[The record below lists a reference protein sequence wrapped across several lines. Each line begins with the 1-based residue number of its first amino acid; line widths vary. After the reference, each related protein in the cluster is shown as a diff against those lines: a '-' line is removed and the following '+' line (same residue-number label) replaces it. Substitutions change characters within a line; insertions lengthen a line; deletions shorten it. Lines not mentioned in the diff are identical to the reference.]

1 MNSNRPL
8 ASSPQTQEIVDL
20 CLRVAEEPNLRSEL
34 QDKAQDRL
42 DEMQRVEDAFFAG
55 VDAQGAEFYQSLR
68 TSIERVE
75 EQFRAYGDA
84 LEALLE
90 DDVDTASVAFEL
102 AEASQGMRAS
112 MGAYEEAYLSRGP
125 DRYPVVNL
133 FRNVIEGVLDGKM
146 AQNLQT
152 ATCDRFQTFYA
163 AAVKEIEESKAG
175 ERPGIDERK
184 QAYLTILSVIEEL
197 RGVTELDKLEPLLG
211 RLSEAHATLENV
223 FDTFHR
229 QELAEG
235 PSQSAN
241 INALVKAAE
250 GVLKGDFEPSV
261 LEAMAQSL
269 LDLTQQNLASM
280 KNLGRNKI
288 ESEVVSEEL
297 ERMIE
302 AVEEIEDALTF
313 LLDFSQGVT
322 KNVKEAREAIE
333 DLIDSGDALV
343 ESSTIV
349 EDLQKVTCIQCQTK
363 QEKGSRVCVACGAV
377 LPQQAGDQNFG
388 AADSTFQVLEGVTAD
403 DLDRDEVM
411 TDVMQELFQ
420 ACEDFI
426 NGQVKAAALQEIIA
440 RHLILAQQAQQKLDA
455 LRTPSIPTDATPEDR
470 DVAEDFVG
478 LAEDALDLL
487 TQGIEQCLSGLS
499 AMKKAA
505 PVDDLETLRSG
516 MREYYEGQ
524 QRMWQVRR
532 LERQLDDYIQPLL
545 TKQDDLES

>member
-1 MNSNRPL
+1 M
-8 ASSPQTQEIVDL
+8 
-20 CLRVAEEPNLRSEL
+20 
-34 QDKAQDRL
+34 
-42 DEMQRVEDAFFAG
+42 
-55 VDAQGAEFYQSLR
+55 DAQGAEFYQSLR

-90 DDVDTASVAFEL
+90 DDVDATSIAHEL

-133 FRNVIEGVLDGKM
+133 FRNVIEGVIEGRM
-146 AQNLQT
+146 AQNLQA
-152 ATCDRFQTFYA
+152 ATCDRYQTFYA

-197 RGVTELDKLEPLLG
+197 RTAADSEKLEPLLS
-211 RLSEAHATLENV
+211 RLSEAHLTLENV

-229 QELAEG
+229 QELADG

-250 GVLKGDFEPSV
+250 GVLKGDYKPSI

-313 LLDFSQGVT
+313 LLVFSQGAS
-322 KNVKEAREAIE
+322 KNVEEAREAIE

-343 ESSTIV
+343 ESSSIV

-363 QEKGSRVCVACGAV
+363 QEKGSRVCVSCGAV
-377 LPQQAGDQNFG
+377 LPQQAEDQSFG
-388 AADSTFQVLEGVTAD
+388 AADSTFQILEGVAAD

-420 ACEDFI
+420 ACDDFL
-426 NGQVKAAALQEIIA
+426 NGQLKAAALQEIIS
-440 RHLILAQQAQQKLDA
+440 RHLALSQQAQKKLDQ

-470 DVAEDFVG
+470 EVAEDFVG

-487 TQGIEQCLSGLS
+487 TDGIEQCLSGLS
-499 AMKKAA
+499 AMHKAA
-505 PVDDLETLRSG
+505 AEDDLEMLRSG

-532 LERQLDDYIQPLL
+532 LERKLDDYIQPLL
-545 TKQDDLES
+545 KTQGESELEV

>member
-1 MNSNRPL
+1 MTPNRPL

-20 CLRVAEEPNLRSEL
+20 CLRVLSEPNLQKEL
-34 QDKAQDRL
+34 REKAQDRL
-42 DEMQRVEDAFFAG
+42 DEMQRVEDSFFAG

-68 TSIERVE
+68 AHIERVE

-84 LEALLE
+84 LEDLLE
-90 DDVDTASVAFEL
+90 DHNEAASIAYEL
-102 AEASQGMRAS
+102 AEASQGMRAAMS
-112 MGAYEEAYLSRGP
+112 AYEEAYLSRGP
-125 DRYPVVNL
+125 DRFPVVNL
-133 FRNVIEGVLDGKM
+133 FRNVIEGVISGRM
-146 AQNLQT
+146 APTLQH
-152 ATCDRFQTFYA
+152 ATCDRYQAFYGS
-163 AAVKEIEESKAG
+163 AVQEIEDSKAG

-184 QAYLTILSVIEEL
+184 QAYITILTVIDEL
-197 RGVTELDKLEPLLG
+197 RQVNELEKLEPLLN
-211 RLSEAHATLENV
+211 RFNEAHLTLENV

-229 QELAEG
+229 QELTEG

-250 GVLKGDFEPSV
+250 GVLEGTYEPSI

-269 LDLTQQNLASM
+269 LDLTQNNLASM
-280 KNLGRNKI
+280 RNLGRNKI
-288 ESEVVSEEL
+288 DSEVVSEEL

-313 LLDFSQGVT
+313 LLDFAQGT
-322 KNVKEAREAIE
+322 AKNTQEAREAIE

-343 ESSTIV
+343 ESSQII
-349 EDLQKVTCIQCQTK
+349 EDLQKVTCVQCQTK
-363 QEKGSRVCVACGAV
+363 QEKGSRVCVSCGAV
-377 LPQQAGDQNFG
+377 LPQQAEDQSYG
-388 AADSTFQVLEGVTAD
+388 TADSTFQILEGVAAD

-420 ACEDFI
+420 ACDDFM
-426 NGQVKAAALQEIIA
+426 NGQLKAVALQELVGH
-440 RHLILAQQAQQKLDA
+440 HLALAQQAQQKLDT
-455 LRTPSIPTDATPEDR
+455 LRTPSIPTEATPEDR
-470 DVAEDFVG
+470 EVAEDFVG

-499 AMKKAA
+499 AMKAAA
-505 PVDDLETLRSG
+505 PIDDLETLRAG
-516 MREYYEGQ
+516 LREYYEGQ